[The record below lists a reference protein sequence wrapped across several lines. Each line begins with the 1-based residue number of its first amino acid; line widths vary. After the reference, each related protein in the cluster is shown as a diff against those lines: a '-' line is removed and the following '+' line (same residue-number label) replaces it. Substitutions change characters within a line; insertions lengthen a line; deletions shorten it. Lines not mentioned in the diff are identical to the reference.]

1 MIHLMCVVPL
11 TSLFGVCNMEAS
23 LSKGH
28 RIETL
33 DSVRALYKS
42 AGIPIRIRYRGP
54 RRDPLRQTCL
64 KQDARTFAV
73 YPRG

>member
-1 MIHLMCVVPL
+1 M
-11 TSLFGVCNMEAS
+11 NEAS

-33 DSVRALYKS
+33 ETIRALYRS
-42 AGIPIRIRYRGP
+42 AGIKIRVRFRGP
-54 RRDPLRQTCL
+54 RRDLMALYCL
-64 KQDARTFAV
+64 KKDARTFAV

>member
-1 MIHLMCVVPL
+1 M
-11 TSLFGVCNMEAS
+11 TQS

-28 RIETL
+28 PISTL
-33 DSVRALYKS
+33 DAVRADYR
-42 AGIPIRIRYRGP
+42 ARGIKIRVRFRGP
-54 RRDPLRQTCL
+54 RRDLMRQTCL

>member
-1 MIHLMCVVPL
+1 
-11 TSLFGVCNMEAS
+11 MEAS

-33 DSVRALYKS
+33 ETIRALYKS

-54 RRDPLRQTCL
+54 RRDPMRQTCL

>member
-1 MIHLMCVVPL
+1 
-11 TSLFGVCNMEAS
+11 MELS

-28 RIETL
+28 PIAEL
-33 DSVRALYKS
+33 EQVRAQYR
-42 AGIPIRIRYRGP
+42 AQGIKIRVRFRGP
-54 RRDPLRQTCL
+54 RRDRYKQTCL